1 MAGADV
7 LGTRALEALDIRPE
21 DEPLRIADPRDLV
34 ENLRADRRELGR
46 EVEERNAHAFRA

>member
-1 MAGADV
+1 MGGANV
-7 LGTRALEALDIRPE
+7 VGARALEPFDIRAE
-21 DEPLRIADPRDLV
+21 DEPLRIADPRDLA